1 MGEYYVTQSADRP
14 ASAKEV
20 ETTDFFTSFEE
31 GDEQPTW
38 ENTVETDS
46 EGNKMVSGVIG
57 SIPYESI
64 QGNITH
70 LVEEVA
76 ASSDKQPYEEAYKL
90 VDHSKQTKWMA
101 SEPSNMKSEI
111 GDGPNSSYT
120 GKANAGWTGGKA
132 LRYSGRHVSEYR
144 AYSYNKVFD
153 VNIAVTSN
161 SQLSYYLHP
170 QFMDEEQR
178 EYSSTYVTIDLAFT
192 DGTYLSELGAKDQHG
207 IELNP
212 QAQGKSNTIYPNQWN
227 YKSSDI
233 GKVAEGKTI
242 ARILVAYD
250 NPHGPGVFEGSID
263 DIKIAGDTK
272 EGTYESPVDYV
283 NILRGTNSNST
294 FSRGNNI
301 PAVAVPHG
309 FNFWTPVTDAGS
321 ISWLYTYQQANNSE
335 NLPEIQAFS
344 LSHETSPWMGDRQTF
359 QVMPSASE
367 KPSANRKER
376 ALPFKHENEIAKPHY
391 YRVTFKN
398 GIQTEITPTNRA
410 AMFKFT
416 FTGETSNLIFDNVN
430 NNGGLSLHPDQRTIT
445 GYTDVKSNLSNGA
458 TRMFVYAS
466 FDKKVT
472 DSGKLTGENRDHVA
486 GYFSFDIVGEDK
498 TVTMKIATSLISLKQ
513 AKKNLEQEIKPD
525 ATFERLKEDAKKVWE
540 EKLKILEVKGASK
553 DELTTLYSNM
563 YRLFLYPNIGYEN
576 LGTEENPNYQYA
588 SPFSEQ
594 TKENSP
600 TETGA
605 NIVEGKCYVNNGFWD
620 TYRTT
625 WPAYSLY
632 TPTIAGEMIDGFVQQ
647 YKDGGWISRWSSPG
661 YADLMV
667 GTSSDVAF
675 ADAYL
680 KGVTNF
686 DVKAFYESALKNASV
701 ASDDESVGRK
711 GLSTSIFNRYTSTS
725 IGEGMSWAMDGYIN
739 DFAIANIAK
748 ELAKQTD
755 KSNPDHQQYSTAAI
769 YYLERAQN
777 YVEMF
782 HPEVNFFMGRK
793 QSGEWS
799 TATDTFNPDIWGGDY
814 TETNAWNMAFH
825 VPQDGQG
832 LANLYRGRD
841 GLAEKLDAFFSTS
854 ETALHPGHYGRLIH
868 EMSEAR
874 DVRMG
879 MYGHSNQPSHH
890 IPYMYNYAGQPAKTQ
905 EKVREVL
912 SRLYLGSEIGQGY
925 PGDEDNGEM
934 SAWYLFSAAGFY
946 PLQVGTPE
954 YAIGAPFFKEM
965 TIHLENGEDI
975 IIKAPNVSNENKYVQ
990 NLKVNGENH
999 DKLTIDHETLSKGA
1013 TLEFEMGREPS
1024 EWGTGIDALPKSITD
1039 TATNGTSLLPA
1050 TMFDLT
1056 DDKEGIS
1063 HHSDKDVAERLFDNT
1078 SQTKLTIENNNP
1090 WVQYR
1095 FENGSKEAL
1104 MYTITSGED
1113 EKQDPK
1119 CWVLMGSKD
1128 GEDWQVLDRKENESF
1143 KWRKFT
1149 KPYTIENPG
1158 AYSYYRLE
1166 VKENG
1171 GAALTTMVQIELLGY
1186 GDLQE
1191 KFDQVESV
1199 FHDYAVSGE
1208 IAEALKKQLAVKF
1221 SQSLE
1226 QYQKG
1231 HHKQSIKIL
1240 GDFLKLMNKKNPGSK
1255 AKEQLNADIH
1265 ALIGAVTKV
1274 INGHNSGKGKWNYDG
1289 EIS

>member
-1 MGEYYVTQSADRP
+1 MGENNVTQPVVCPVSAR
-14 ASAKEV
+14 EV
-20 ETTDFFTSFEE
+20 EITDFFTSFEE
-31 GDEQPTW
+31 GDKQPTW

-46 EGNKMVSGVIG
+46 EGKKMVSGIKG
-57 SIPYESI
+57 IPYDSI

-70 LVEEVA
+70 LKEEVSTSA
-76 ASSDKQPYEEAYKL
+76 DKSPNEDANNL
-90 VDHSKQTKWMA
+90 ADHNKQTKWLA
-101 SEPSNMKSEI
+101 CEISNMNSEI

-132 LRYSGRHVSEYR
+132 LRYSGRHVPEYR

-153 VNIAVTSN
+153 VKIAVTSK
-161 SQLSYYLHP
+161 SKLSYYLHP

-178 EYSSTYVTIDLAFT
+178 DYSSTYVSIDLAFT
-192 DGTYLSELGAKDQHG
+192 DGTYLSEIGAKDQHG

-212 QAQGKSNTIYPNQWN
+212 KAQGESNTLYPNQWN
-227 YKSSDI
+227 YKSSVI

-242 ARILVAYD
+242 DRILVAYD
-250 NPHGPGVFEGSID
+250 NPKGPGVFEGSID
-263 DIKIAGDTK
+263 DIKIEGDSK
-272 EGTYESPVDYV
+272 EETYESPVDYV

-294 FSRGNNI
+294 FSRGNNF

-367 KPSANRKER
+367 KPSANRNER

-391 YRVTFKN
+391 YSVTFEN
-398 GIQTEITPTNRA
+398 GIQTEMTPTNRA
-410 AMFKFT
+410 AMFRFT
-416 FTGETSNLIFDNVN
+416 FTDGKSNLIFDNVN
-430 NNGGLSLHPDQRTIT
+430 NNGGLSLYPDQKTIT
-445 GYTDVKSNLSNGA
+445 GFTDVKSNLSDGA

-472 DSGKLTGENRDHVA
+472 DSGKLSGENRDHVA
-486 GYFSFDIVGEDK
+486 GYFSFNTSGEDK
-498 TVTMKIATSLISLKQ
+498 TVTMKIATSLISVKQ
-513 AKKNLEQEIKPD
+513 AKKNLEQDIKFD
-525 ATFERLKEDAKKVWE
+525 SSFECLKEDAKNAWE
-540 EKLKILEVKGASK
+540 EKLKILEVEGASE

-576 LGTEENPNYQYA
+576 SGTEEKPNYQYA
-588 SPFSEQ
+588 SPFLEQ
-594 TKENSP
+594 TEENTP

-605 NIVEGKCYVNNGFWD
+605 KIVDGKCFVNNGFWD

-625 WPAYSLY
+625 WPAYSLF
-632 TPTIAGEMIDGFVQQ
+632 TPTIAGEMIDGFVQH

-661 YADLMV
+661 YANLMV

-701 ASDDESVGRK
+701 ASDNESVGRK
-711 GLSTSIFNRYTSTS
+711 GLSKSIFNRYTSTS
-725 IGEGMSWAMDGYIN
+725 TDEGLSWAMDGYIN

-755 KSNPDHQQYSTAAI
+755 NSNPDHKQYCTAAI

-782 HPEVNFFMGRK
+782 NSNVNFFIGK
-793 QSGEWS
+793 EPSGEWR
-799 TATDTFNPDIWGGDY
+799 TPADNFNPEVWGGDY

-825 VPQDGQG
+825 VPHDGQG
-832 LANLYRGRD
+832 LANLYGGRD
-841 GLAEKLDAFFSTS
+841 GLAEKLDAFFSTP
-854 ETALHPGHYGRLIH
+854 ETASHPGHYSGVIH
-868 EMSEAR
+868 EMLEAR

-946 PLQVGTPE
+946 PLQMGTPE
-954 YAIGAPFFKEM
+954 YAIGAPYFKKM
-965 TIHLENGEDI
+965 TITLENGEKI
-975 IIKAPNVSNENKYVQ
+975 IIEAPNVSNENKYVQ
-990 NLKVNGENH
+990 NLKVNDKNH
-999 DKLTIDHETLSKGA
+999 DKLTIAHETLSKGA

-1024 EWGTGIDALPKSITD
+1024 KWGIGVDALPKSITD
-1039 TATNGTSLLPA
+1039 TATNGTSMPPT

-1056 DDKEGIS
+1056 DHNEGTS
-1063 HHSDKDVAERLFDNT
+1063 LHSDEGDAERLFDNT
-1078 SQTKLTIENNNP
+1078 SQTKLSIVNNDP

-1095 FENGSKEAL
+1095 FENGPEEVL

-1113 EKQDPK
+1113 KKQDPK
-1119 CWVLMGSKD
+1119 SWILIGSKD
-1128 GEDWQVLDRKENESF
+1128 GENWHILDKREHESF
-1143 KWRKFT
+1143 QWRNFT
-1149 KPYTIENPG
+1149 KPFKIENPG

-1171 GAALTTMVQIELLGY
+1171 GATSTTMSQIELLGFN
-1186 GDLQE
+1186 DLQE

-1199 FHDYAVSGE
+1199 FKSYVESGE
-1208 IAEALKKQLAVKF
+1208 IGEVLKKQLDVNL

-1231 HHKQSIKIL
+1231 YHKQSVKKL
-1240 GDFLKLMNKKNPGSK
+1240 GDFSKDIKKNGSISEK

-1265 ALIGAVTKV
+1265 TLIEAVTKV
-1274 INGHNSGKGKWNYDG
+1274 INGHNSGIGK
-1289 EIS
+1289 

>member
-1 MGEYYVTQSADRP
+1 MGVNYGTQPTVSPSSEKD
-14 ASAKEV
+14 E
-20 ETTDFFTSFEE
+20 ETTDFFTSFED
-31 GDEQPTW
+31 GDEQLTW

-46 EGNKMVSGVIG
+46 KGNKMASGVTGGI
-57 SIPYESI
+57 SYELV
-64 QGNITH
+64 QGNIPHSIEDVTTNT
-70 LVEEVA
+70 V
-76 ASSDKQPYEEAYKL
+76 KQPKEDAYYL
-90 VDHSKQTKWMA
+90 VDQSKLQ
-101 SEPSNMKSEI
+101 NMKTEI
-111 GDGPNSSYT
+111 GNGPKSSYT
-120 GKANAGWTGGKA
+120 GKVNAGWTGGKA
-132 LRYSGRHVSEYR
+132 FQYSGRHTLEGR

-153 VNIAVTSN
+153 VNITVTSK
-161 SQLSYYLHP
+161 SKLSYYIHP

-178 EYSSTYVTIDLAFT
+178 NYSSTYVSIDLAFT
-192 DGTYLSELGAKDQHG
+192 DGIYLSELGAKDQHG

-212 QAQGKSNTIYPNQWN
+212 QAQGESDTLYPNQWN
-227 YKSSDI
+227 YKSSAI
-233 GKVAEGKTI
+233 GKVAEGKI
-242 ARILVAYD
+242 IDRILVAYD
-250 NPHGPGVFEGSID
+250 NKQGPGVFEGSID
-263 DIKIAGDTK
+263 DIKIEEDSKG
-272 EGTYESPVDYV
+272 ETYESPVDYV

-294 FSRGNNI
+294 FSRGNNF

-309 FNFWTPVTDAGS
+309 FNFWTPVTDAS
-321 ISWLYTYQQANNSE
+321 STSWLYTYQQANNTE

-359 QVMPSASE
+359 QVMPFASE
-367 KPSANRKER
+367 KPSANRNER

-391 YRVTFKN
+391 YSVTFEN
-398 GIQTEITPTNRA
+398 GIRTEITPTNRA

-416 FTGETSNLIFDNVN
+416 FTDEKSNLIFDNVD
-430 NNGGLSLHPDQRTIT
+430 NNGGLFLQPDQKIIT
-445 GYTDVKSNLSNGA
+445 GYTDVKSNLSDGA

-486 GYFSFDIVGEDK
+486 GYFRFDIEGEDK
-498 TVTMKIATSLISLKQ
+498 TVTMKIATSLISVEQ

-525 ATFERLKEDAKKVWE
+525 STFERLKEDAKKLWE
-540 EKLKILEVKGASK
+540 EKLKILEVEGASEE
-553 DELTTLYSNM
+553 ELTTLYSNM

-576 LGTEENPNYQYA
+576 TGTKAKPDYQYA

-594 TKENSP
+594 TKENTS

-625 WPAYSLY
+625 WPAYSLF
-632 TPTIAGEMIDGFVQQ
+632 TPSIAGEMIDGFVQH

-661 YADLMV
+661 YANLMV

-701 ASDDESVGRK
+701 ASENKSVGRK
-711 GLSTSIFNRYTSTS
+711 GLATSIFNRFTSTS
-725 IGEGMSWAMDGYIN
+725 TEEGLSWAMDGYIN

-755 KSNPDHQQYSTAAI
+755 KSNPDHKQYSTAAN
-769 YYLERAQN
+769 YYIERAQN

-782 HPEVNFFMGRK
+782 HSEVNFFMGK
-793 QSGEWS
+793 KPTGEWRID
-799 TATDTFNPDIWGGDY
+799 ADNFNPEAWGGDY

-832 LANLYRGRD
+832 LANLYGGRD
-841 GLAEKLDAFFSTS
+841 GLAEKLDAFFTTP
-854 ETALHPGHYGRLIH
+854 ETASYPGQYDSVIH
-868 EMSEAR
+868 EMLEAR
-874 DVRMG
+874 EIRMG

-890 IPYMYNYAGQPAKTQ
+890 IPYMYNYAGKPAKTQ
-905 EKVREVL
+905 EIVREIL

-934 SAWYLFSAAGFY
+934 SAWYLFSSAGFY
-946 PLQVGTPE
+946 PLKMGTPE
-954 YAIGAPFFKEM
+954 YAIGAPYFKKM
-965 TIHLENGEDI
+965 KIQLENGKTI
-975 IIKAPNVSNENKYVQ
+975 IIEAPNVSNENKFVQ
-990 NLKVNGENH
+990 NLKVNGKSH

-1013 TLEFEMGREPS
+1013 KLEFEMGREPS
-1024 EWGTGIDALPKSITD
+1024 EWGKGADALPNSITD
-1039 TATNGTSLLPA
+1039 IATNGTSLLPT

-1056 DDKEGIS
+1056 DGNDGIS
-1063 HHSDKDVAERLFDNT
+1063 HHSDKDVAQRLFDNT
-1078 SQTKLTIENNNP
+1078 SQTKLSINSNNL

-1095 FENGSKEAL
+1095 FDNGPEEVL
-1104 MYTITSGED
+1104 MYTITSGDD

-1119 CWVLMGSKD
+1119 SWILIGSKD
-1128 GEDWQVLDRKENESF
+1128 GEDWQVLDRRENERF
-1143 KWRKFT
+1143 QWRKFT
-1149 KPYTIENPG
+1149 KPFTIENRG
-1158 AYSYYRLE
+1158 AYSFYRLE

-1171 GAALTTMVQIELLGY
+1171 GATSTSMTQIELLGY
-1186 GDLQE
+1186 GDLQK
-1191 KFDQVESV
+1191 KFVQVGSTFKSYVE
-1199 FHDYAVSGE
+1199 SGE
-1208 IAEALKKQLAVKF
+1208 INEVFNKQLAVKL

-1231 HHKQSIKIL
+1231 QHKQAVKGL
-1240 GDFLKLMNKKNPGSK
+1240 GDCLKYMNKKKAMSISEK
-1255 AKEQLNADIH
+1255 AKEQLNADIYS
-1265 ALIGAVTKV
+1265 LIEAVTKV
-1274 INGHNSGKGKWNYDG
+1274 INGQNNRIWKESK
-1289 EIS
+1289 E